1 MPSVEI
7 LLVFLATTAMFACIP
22 GPAMLYVAA
31 QTVARG
37 RKAGLM
43 ASLGLHTGC
52 YAHVIAAAAGLSVIF
67 HAVPTAYLAVK
78 LMGAGYLIWLGISM
92 FRAKDSREEQSAGV
106 PTKSAKRAFVESMGV
121 EVLNPK
127 TAIFFL
133 AFLPQFIDSN
143 ASMPIWAQFLVLGTI
158 VNVIFSSVDLICV
171 LFANILAT
179 RLRHSGKAQRLMQR
193 LGGTVLVGLGTHLAL
208 QRS

>member
-1 MPSVEI
+1 MPSIEI
-7 LLVFLATTAMFACIP
+7 LLVFLTTTAMFATIP

-37 RKAGLM
+37 RRAGLM
-43 ASLGLHTGC
+43 ASLGLHFGC

-78 LMGAGYLIWLGISM
+78 LAGASYLIWLGISM
-92 FRAKDSREEQSAGV
+92 FRSKEKPEELISGTY
-106 PTKSAKRAFVESMGV
+106 TKTAKRAFIESMSV

-127 TAIFFL
+127 TAIFFV
-133 AFLPQFIDSN
+133 AFLPQFIDST
-143 ASMPIWAQFLVLGTI
+143 ASMPVWAQFLVLGTI

-171 LFANILAT
+171 MFANVLAT
-179 RLRHSGKAQRLMQR
+179 RLRHSSKAQRLMQR
-193 LGGTVLVGLGTHLAL
+193 LGGTVLVGLGAHLAL
-208 QRS
+208 QKS